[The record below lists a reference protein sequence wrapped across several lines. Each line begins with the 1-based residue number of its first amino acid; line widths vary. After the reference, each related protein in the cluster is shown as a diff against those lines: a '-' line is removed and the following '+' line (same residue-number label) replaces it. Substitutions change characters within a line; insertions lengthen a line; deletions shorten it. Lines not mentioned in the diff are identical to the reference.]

1 MTEITKPYDLV
12 KQYMASLNDHDRQ
25 VIKEL
30 HAVKMRA
37 YRKKSI
43 EKVSVGRKKLDPEI
57 KKENIRKIRQKYRER
72 IKQAKIDNGTYRPP
86 GRPKKNEVKA
96 EEKTEEKAEEEK
108 IE

>member
-43 EKVSVGRKKLDPEI
+43 EKVSVGRKKLDPEV

-86 GRPKKNEVKA
+86 GRPPKKKA
-96 EEKTEEKAEEEK
+96 EEKTEEKAEEKAE
-108 IE
+108 

>member
-1 MTEITKPYDLV
+1 MTEIEITKPYDLI

-37 YRKKSI
+37 YRKRCVKKI
-43 EKVSVGRKKLDPEI
+43 SVGRPALDPEI
-57 KKENIRKIRQKYRER
+57 KKQNIKNTRRAYRER
-72 IKQAKIDNGTYRPP
+72 LREEKKDNGTYRAP
-86 GRPKKNEVKA
+86 GRPKRIKQT
-96 EEKTEEKAEEEK
+96 EEKTEEK

>member
-1 MTEITKPYDLV
+1 MTEIEIKKPYDLV

-43 EKVSVGRKKLDPEI
+43 EKVSVGREKLDPEV
-57 KKENIRKIRQKYRER
+57 KKENIRNIRQKYRER
-72 IKQAKIDNGTYRPP
+72 LKKEKIDNGTYRPP
-86 GRPKKNEVKA
+86 GRPKKIKEEKA
-96 EEKTEEKAEEEK
+96 KTEEKTD
-108 IE
+108 

>member
-12 KQYMASLNDHDRQ
+12 KKYMASLNDHDRQ

-43 EKVSVGRKKLDPEI
+43 EKVSVGRKKLDPEV

-72 IKQAKIDNGTYRPP
+72 IKQEKIENGTYRKP
-86 GRPKKNEVKA
+86 GRPKKKNEV
-96 EEKTEEKAEEEK
+96 KTEEKAEEKAE
-108 IE
+108 